1 MNVTPIAK
9 ITAKKMYL
17 QRIASVQIDEE
28 AIQTKIAESLLSD
41 ASFEPVFKVDDR
53 EVRIDKISVGREKL
67 TARLVP
73 AS

>member
-1 MNVTPIAK
+1 VP
-9 ITAKKMYL
+9 
-17 QRIASVQIDEE
+17 IDEE

-53 EVRIDKISVGREKL
+53 KVRIDRISVGEEKL
-67 TARLVP
+67 TAHLVP